1 MEFVT
6 VLIAFHTVVIID
18 LTKLIRLVIDV
29 FIKSHTV
36 EITVLIPFHTV
47 LVMDL
52 IEFHTFDIVSL
63 IPFHTS
69 EHFAL
74 IVSQFL
80 YNVIPIA
87 INEVITP
94 IVINTGVERAPIAPA
109 TVRNAPFTRI
119 NTGDRAW
126 KTATTPVI
134 VPITPATIPIA
145 CTTDCAAG
153 FNPLN
158 QSINPNILLHTASIA
173 GDNDSNNF
181 LLT

>member
-1 MEFVT
+1 MEFVI

-87 INEVITP
+87 INEAI
-94 IVINTGVERAPIAPA
+94 
-109 TVRNAPFTRI
+109 
-119 NTGDRAW
+119 
-126 KTATTPVI
+126 TATTISIGVDIPAITAPNPVKSPI
-134 VPITPATIPIA
+134 NGCNVNIKVPIVEPTNNNIAATAAIVAMVDCMPDGRLLNQLA
-145 CTTDCAAG
+145 KPLSASKTTSMAG
-153 FNPLN
+153 FKL
-158 QSINPNILLHTASIA
+158 S
-173 GDNDSNNF
+173 
-181 LLT
+181 